1 MTTILKKAFFNKRI
15 EPRYPC
21 SGLVYFIYRK
31 RLNEARLENYSRSGL
46 CIQTNL
52 FFRKGE
58 TITLSLPPSK
68 YKHHKRKAKIVW
80 NYAESCG
87 VQFCD

>member
-1 MTTILKKAFFNKRI
+1 MTTILKKPFFNKRI
-15 EPRYPC
+15 EPRYPY
-21 SGLVYFIYRK
+21 SGLIYFVYRK
-31 RLNEARLENYSRSGL
+31 SLNEARLENWSRSGL
-46 CIQTNL
+46 CMQTNR

-68 YKHHKRKAKIVW
+68 YEHHKRKAKIIW
-80 NYAESCG
+80 KNAQSCG